1 MIVEYN
7 NYVGLCPLCKKS
19 SSMWPTYD
27 DYVKGHL
34 PYDPIY
40 WPLCQRASYDRIIMP
55 NMANVFFYNDLT
67 YTIGKDHL
75 PYDRTNYVRG
85 HFLYDLMCTH
95 YVKGHLPFDLT

>member
-1 MIVEYN
+1 M
-7 NYVGLCPLCKKS
+7 
-19 SSMWPTYD
+19 
-27 DYVKGHL
+27 
-34 PYDPIY
+34 
-40 WPLCQRASYDRIIMP
+40 CQRASYDRIIMP

-95 YVKGHLPFDLT
+95 YVKGHLPFDLTYTNFVKGHFLYDLMCTHYVKGHLPFDLTYTNYVKGRLPL